1 MIMRKHLSADK
12 KNALAKLVLLCT
24 TVTVIFSACSFG
36 KSSEEVVTDENGN
49 KINTDLS
56 YDEAAR
62 QPVIVVGTEQVYL
75 DEVRYYT
82 YTTQATYETYYAT
95 EDKELDW
102 NMEMSV
108 GVTLAE
114 AVKSNLLDAICEREA
129 LSSYAEEYGVSFS
142 EEELTKISKKV
153 DKFYAKTNE
162 KLLDR
167 IKIKT
172 ERLKEVFEKDEL
184 SKKVKEKLEGQQ
196 TGKAEEV
203 YKNWK
208 KANTVTTNE
217 YWDALNFNTPILN

>member
-1 MIMRKHLSADK
+1 MTKKNYLSAYK
-12 KNALAKLVLLCT
+12 KNTLAKLVLLCT
-24 TVTVIFSACSFG
+24 AVTIIFSACSFG
-36 KSSEEVVTDENGN
+36 KNSEEVVTDENGN
-49 KINTDLS
+49 KIDTDLS

-62 QPVIVVGTEQVYL
+62 QPVITVGTEQVYL
-75 DEVRYYT
+75 DEVRYYF
-82 YTTQATYETYYAT
+82 YNTQATYELYYDT
-95 EDKELDW
+95 DDKELDW
-102 NMEMSV
+102 NKEMSV

-114 AVKSNLLDAICEREA
+114 AVKSNILDTICETEA

-142 EEELTKISKKV
+142 EDELTKISNKV

-217 YWDALNFNTPILN
+217 YWDALNFNKPILN